1 MAIPDYQQIMLP
13 LLKLTE
19 DKQAHSLRQ
28 LTESLVHHF
37 NLTESEKSE
46 LLPSGKQLKF
56 SNRVGW
62 AIFHLKRGFL
72 IDSPKRGLFKITD
85 RGIDVIN
92 QNLSEISIKFLESFP
107 DFSISKIAENTNKPT
122 SLNESELILRT
133 PEELLDSSYQTL
145 NQALADELIQTL
157 KSCSPAFFEELVV
170 DVLVK
175 MGYGGTRQDAGRA
188 IGKSGDGGIDG
199 IIKEDRLG
207 LDIIYL
213 QAKRWE
219 GTVGRPEIQKFAGAL
234 MGNSAR
240 KGVFITTSNF
250 TNDASDYVKTI
261 DRKIILI
268 DGVALAKLMIDYNVG
283 VTTIATYE
291 IKKVDLDYF
300 SEA

>member
-1 MAIPDYQQIMLP
+1 MAIPDFQTLMLP
-13 LLKLTE
+13 LLQLTG
-19 DKQAHSLRQ
+19 DKQDHSTKKAVEILAEKFK
-28 LTESLVHHF
+28 L
-37 NLTESEKSE
+37 SEYEKKE
-46 LLPSGKQLKF
+46 LLPSGRQSTF
-56 SNRVGW
+56 SNRVSW
-62 AIFHLKRGFL
+62 AKAHLKMAGLIEAPNRG
-72 IDSPKRGLFKITD
+72 IYRITPRGLSVLKQNPPI
-85 RGIDVIN
+85 IN
-92 QNLSEISIKFLESFP
+92 IKFLEQFP
-107 DFSISKIAENTNKPT
+107 EYTATRSSDIK
-122 SLNESELILRT
+122 SEHSQEADSSTFIQT
-133 PEELLDSSYQTL
+133 PEELLDSSYQKL
-145 NQALADELIQTL
+145 KQALADELLQTL

-268 DGVALAKLMIDYNVG
+268 DGGTLAKLMIDYNVG

-300 SEA
+300 SET